1 MSTVQT
7 MPDMVD
13 KLDEAFDIH
22 NAFIWEGSA
31 RVYHEETTDKT
42 IRLSVHGTSLCDH
55 DGDLDGIHNQV
66 YHLNGKSKVIEN
78 ITCMIISAK
87 VTEEI
92 KGNRGDDGEFN
103 VSIKGEVII
112 KIA

>member
-7 MPDMVD
+7 IPDIVD

-42 IRLSVHGTSLCDH
+42 IRLSVHGTSMCEH
-55 DGDLDGIHNQV
+55 DGDLAGIRSQI
-66 YHLNGKSKVIEN
+66 YDLETERRIIDN
-78 ITCMIISAK
+78 ITYVITSVKI
-87 VTEEI
+87 TEEI
-92 KGNRGDDGEFN
+92 KGNRSDDGEFN